1 MHLVPHTHLK
11 MIRRLGQT
19 SQIRA
24 SSLVFGRPLAL
35 ATPISLALRRSI
47 ATDRITGD
55 REQEIL
61 VQQRKNRP
69 MSPHLEIYQPQLTWY
84 LSGLHRITGVAL
96 AFAFYGGLVSY
107 AGLPMLGLPF
117 TVTDVATYW
126 SSMPY
131 LLKACIKAGITF
143 PFAFHSWNGLRH
155 LVWDTGR
162 ELTLKGVYRTGYA
175 VLGLAAISSVGLA
188 FL

>member
-1 MHLVPHTHLK
+1 ML
-11 MIRRLGQT
+11 RRFGQT
-19 SQIRA
+19 SQLKA
-24 SSLVFGRPLAL
+24 SSLFFGRPLAL
-35 ATPISLALRRSI
+35 ASPMSLVLSRSI
-47 ATDRITGD
+47 ATDRITSE

-96 AFAFYGGLVSY
+96 AFVFYGGLVSY
-107 AGLPMLGLPF
+107 AGLPMIGLPF
-117 TVTDVATYW
+117 TVTDLATHW

-131 LLKACIKAGITF
+131 LLKGLVKAGITF
-143 PFAFHSWNGLRH
+143 PFAFHSWNGIRH

-175 VLGLAAISSVGLA
+175 VLGLAAISSLGLA
-188 FL
+188 FM